1 MRPGKP
7 DPVKLVVSV
16 FTGDPALFP
25 PVFKRLEERFGPVD
39 LLSEPLPFT
48 TTDYYREEFGEALTR
63 KVASFER
70 LIGAGDLAS
79 SKLFTNGVED
89 EYKVGEKRR
98 VNIDPGYMALE
109 KFVLASCKNFS
120 HRIFL
125 KDGVWA
131 DLTLMYVGDAFTAL
145 PWTYPDYRQ
154 EAMTGILKE
163 IRKRYAFVL
172 GKGLRFG

>member
-16 FTGDPALFP
+16 FTGDPALFSV
-25 PVFKRLEERFGPVD
+25 VFKRLEEKFGPVD
-39 LLSEPLPFT
+39 LLSESLPFT

-89 EYKVGEKRR
+89 EYKAGEKRR

-109 KFVLASCKNFS
+109 VRACELQEFFAQD
-120 HRIFL
+120 IFKGRL
-125 KDGVWA
+125 GR
-131 DLTLMYVGDAFTAL
+131 
-145 PWTYPDYRQ
+145 PYPDVCRGRVHG
-154 EAMTGILKE
+154 ASVDLPGPGSG
-163 IRKRYAFVL
+163 R
-172 GKGLRFG
+172 

>member
-16 FTGDPALFP
+16 FTGSAELFT
-25 PVFKRLEERFGPVD
+25 PVFKKLEERFGAID

-48 TTDYYREEFGEALTR
+48 TTDYYREEFGEGLTR
-63 KVASFER
+63 KVASFEG
-70 LIGAGDLAS
+70 LISAGELS
-79 SKLFTNGVED
+79 SIKLFTNGVED
-89 EYKVGEKRR
+89 SYRAGDRR
-98 VNIDPGYMALE
+98 MVNIDPGYMALE

-131 DLTLMYVGDAFTAL
+131 DLTLMYVGDGFVAL

-163 IRKRYAFVL
+163 IRKRYALVL
-172 GKGLRFG
+172 GRGLRLG